1 MRGKN
6 VLITGAGSGL
16 GRDMA
21 IYYAQ
26 QGARVVVADL
36 LVERAEQTLALLSAG
51 EHIAVEIDVA
61 NVGAWNAL
69 ASRLKTELGALH
81 VLINNAGIASSGDFI
96 DTTENEW
103 DRVIAINL
111 SSVQYGCKSM
121 LPLMLSQRGGVIINT
136 ASFAGLAGAPDTG
149 VYGVAKAAVLA
160 YSEILR
166 GQVFA
171 RGIHVACLCPSF
183 FKTQLLESFSA
194 GHDRMRKA
202 ASQLME
208 RSELNAT
215 DVAKF
220 AIDRA
225 HAGEFLLL
233 PHKESRSRWRMK
245 RWLPELYFKKMLQMV
260 KRDK

>member
-6 VLITGAGSGL
+6 VLITGGGSGL
-16 GRDMA
+16 GREMA
-21 IYYAQ
+21 VYYAA

-51 EHIAVEIDVA
+51 DHLAVEIDVA
-61 NVGAWNAL
+61 KMSMWQAL
-69 ASRLKTELGALH
+69 ATRLKSDVGVLH
-81 VLINNAGIASSGDFI
+81 VLINNAGIASSGDFL
-96 DTTENEW
+96 DTSEQEW

-121 LPLMLSQRGGVIINT
+121 LPLMLAERGGLIINT

-149 VYGVAKAAVLA
+149 VYGVAKAAVVA

-166 GQVFA
+166 GQLYA

-208 RSELNAT
+208 RSELNAS

-220 AIDRA
+220 AVDRA
-225 HAGEFLLL
+225 HAGDFLLL

-245 RWLPELYFKKMLQMV
+245 RWLPEWYFKKMLQLV

>member
-16 GRDMA
+16 GREMA

-26 QGARVVVADL
+26 LGARVVVADL

-51 EHIAVEIDVA
+51 DHFAVEIDVA
-61 NVGAWNAL
+61 QVQMWTAL
-69 ASRLKTELGALH
+69 AARLKSELGSLH
-81 VLINNAGIASSGDFI
+81 VLINNAGIASSGDFL
-96 DTTENEW
+96 DTTEHEW

-111 SSVQYGCKSM
+111 TSVQHGCKSM
-121 LPLMLSQRGGVIINT
+121 LPLMLGQRGGVIINT
-136 ASFAGLAGAPDTG
+136 ASFAGLAAAPDTG
-149 VYGVAKAAVLA
+149 IYGVAKAAVVA

-166 GQVFA
+166 GQVYA

-183 FKTQLLESFSA
+183 FKTQLLESFSP

-208 RSELNAT
+208 RSDITAT

-220 AIDRA
+220 AVDRA
-225 HAGEFLLL
+225 HAGDFLLL
-233 PHKESRSRWRMK
+233 PHKESRTRWRMK
-245 RWLPELYFKKMLQMV
+245 RWLPEFYFKKMLQMV

>member
-16 GRDMA
+16 GREMA
-21 IYYAQ
+21 IYYAS

-36 LVERAEQTLALLSAG
+36 LIERAEQTVGLLSAG
-51 EHIAVEIDVA
+51 NHIAVEIDVA
-61 NVGAWNAL
+61 NVQMWQAL
-69 ASRLKTELGALH
+69 AARLRSELGTLQ
-81 VLINNAGIASSGDFI
+81 VLINNAGIASSGDFL

-111 SSVQYGCKSM
+111 TSVQHGCKSM
-121 LPLMLSQRGGVIINT
+121 LPLMLGERGGVIINT

-149 VYGVAKAAVLA
+149 IYGVAKAAVVA

-166 GQVFA
+166 GQVYA

-183 FKTQLLESFSA
+183 FKTQLLESFSP

-220 AIDRA
+220 AVDRA
-225 HAGEFLLL
+225 HAGDFLLL
-233 PHKESRSRWRMK
+233 PHKESRTRWRMK
-245 RWLPELYFKKMLQMV
+245 RWLPEFYFKKMLQMV